1 MTEQLPGSPIPPAQ
15 PTSDPAVPGKVEIMV
30 RKNGSLR
37 VTGDFSLIDH
47 EGKPIPLPV
56 GKPSVALCRCGM
68 SQRKPF
74 CDSAHKTC
82 GFIDP
87 PDATAAP
94 AAPAAGA

>member
-1 MTEQLPGSPIPPAQ
+1 MTDPNASRPAASPAA
-15 PTSDPAVPGKVEIMV
+15 DPATPSRVEIMV

-56 GKPSVALCRCGM
+56 GKPSIALCRCGM
-68 SQRKPF
+68 SLKKPF

-82 GFIDP
+82 GFVDP
-87 PDATAAP
+87 PDVA
-94 AAPAAGA
+94 AAGA

>member
-1 MTEQLPGSPIPPAQ
+1 MTDPNKLPDSPVPAGV
-15 PTSDPAVPGKVEIMV
+15 PAAPAKVEIMV
-30 RKNGSLR
+30 RKNASLR

-56 GKPSVALCRCGM
+56 GKPSIALCRCGM

-82 GFIDP
+82 GFVDP
-87 PDATAAP
+87 PDATVATVAP
-94 AAPAAGA
+94 PAGA